1 MNGRSINSWELETPT
16 VSSEDFVDAQSFD
29 QQKRARLS
37 KRISALE
44 TQMKEVITTMELIL
58 SIMDAEARMKM
69 GIKRPKG
76 ISDD

>member
-16 VSSEDFVDAQSFD
+16 VSAEDFVDAQIHSGNHSI
-29 QQKRARLS
+29 RLS

-44 TQMKEVITTMELIL
+44 TQMKEVITAMELIL
-58 SIMDAEARMKM
+58 SIMDAEAKMKM